1 MKEKKTTNTLYKC
14 DYCEYTNTNKNA
26 VSQHESECK
35 TQVWINPQ
43 KFNKAKH
50 LKDFCAFQHQKV
62 FYSDRLPIFEY
73 IMDNHWGCW
82 KRFDVKTSEMFITL
96 SGANSITIA
105 RFICEIAERLKP
117 DEISIEPNNKLRIWF
132 D

>member
-1 MKEKKTTNTLYKC
+1 MKEKKVTNTLYKC
-14 DYCEYTNTNKNA
+14 DYCEYTDTNKNK

-35 TQVWINPQ
+35 TKIWINPQ

-62 FYSDRLPIFEY
+62 FYGEALQLFEQ
-73 IMDNHWGCW
+73 IMDKHWRCW
-82 KRFDVKTSEMFITL
+82 NRFDVETSEMFITL
-96 SGANSITIA
+96 SGTNSITIA

-117 DEISIEPNNKLRIWF
+117 DEISIEANNKLRIWF